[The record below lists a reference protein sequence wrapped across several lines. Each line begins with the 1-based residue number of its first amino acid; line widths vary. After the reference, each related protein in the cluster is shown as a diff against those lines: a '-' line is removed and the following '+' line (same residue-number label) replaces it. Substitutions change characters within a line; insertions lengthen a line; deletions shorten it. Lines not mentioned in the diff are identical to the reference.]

1 MVDRSMDALLRAQ
14 ERALLGVKQAWDLVL
29 QTTTV
34 ASVPGARGAVENV
47 QQTIAALVQVA
58 ANAAEPLVALVEGQ
72 RELADKLERWAEL
85 QRDTADVL
93 AGLAKQQRIT
103 ADLLG
108 ATIAPFAS
116 RRAADDGAAQG

>member
-1 MVDRSMDALLRAQ
+1 MVDRSIDALLRAQ
-14 ERALLGVKQAWDLVL
+14 ERALAGVRSAWELVL
-29 QTTTV
+29 RTT
-34 ASVPGARGAVENV
+34 AAAPVPGAGAAVEQV
-47 QQTIAALVQVA
+47 QQTVNALAQVA

-93 AGLAKQQRIT
+93 AALAAQQRLT

-108 ATIAPFAS
+108 ATIAPFA
-116 RRAADDGAAQG
+116 RPRDTQRDPQPG